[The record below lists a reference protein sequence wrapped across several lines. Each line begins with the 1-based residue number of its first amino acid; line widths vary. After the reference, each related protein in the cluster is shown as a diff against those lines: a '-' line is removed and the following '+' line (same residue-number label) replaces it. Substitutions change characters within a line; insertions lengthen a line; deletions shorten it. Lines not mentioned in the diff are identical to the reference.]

1 MNTPPLL
8 SKQLSNQLSAQ
19 APQIQTPPVAQAQT
33 QQALPIADIHL
44 PNPVS
49 PWPPAIGWWLLLVLV
64 IALCTG
70 SVYTLKRYQKKWRYR
85 RAALS
90 LLKQQY
96 QQWQEHEGNNEH
108 SNDLPCAT
116 AMIAIV
122 KRTAITAY
130 SEDSAALFGQA
141 WIEFLNQQ
149 TTKPYFSD
157 SLAQWMSEQQYQARA
172 QQVSD
177 SNVDIYQLYK
187 ACGNWVKHHHVKQ
200 QYAKPHNVKEHD
212 VKKAPL
218 KKSPLGESA

>member
-44 PNPVS
+44 PAAVS
-49 PWPPAIGWWLLLVLV
+49 PWPPAIGWWLLLILV
-64 IALCTG
+64 IALCAG
-70 SVYTLKRYQKKWRYR
+70 SVYAFKRYQKKWRYR
-85 RAALS
+85 RAALG

-108 SNDLPCAT
+108 SNGLPCAT

-141 WIEFLNQQ
+141 WINFLNQQ
-149 TTKPYFSD
+149 TSKSYFSD
-157 SLAQWMSEQQYQARA
+157 SLAQWMSEQQYQAHST
-172 QQVSD
+172 QQLSNSTQQASD
-177 SNVDIYQLYK
+177 DKIDIPLLYK
-187 ACGNWVKHHHVKQ
+187 ACENWINHHCVKQ
-200 QYAKPHNVKEHD
+200 QYAKPHD
-212 VKKAPL
+212 VKTV
-218 KKSPLGESA
+218 PLGESA

>member
-8 SKQLSNQLSAQ
+8 SKQLSNQLSQ
-19 APQIQTPPVAQAQT
+19 ASPVAQAQT

-44 PNPVS
+44 PNTVS

-64 IALCTG
+64 IALCAG
-70 SVYTLKRYQKKWRYR
+70 SVYAFKRYQKKWRYR

-96 QQWQEHEGNNEH
+96 QQWQERGE
-108 SNDLPCAT
+108 DLNCAT

-141 WIEFLNQQ
+141 WINFLNQQ
-149 TTKPYFSD
+149 TSKSYFSD
-157 SLAQWMSEQQYQARA
+157 SLAQWMSEQQYQAHSS
-172 QQVSD
+172 QQLSNSTQQASD
-177 SNVDIYQLYK
+177 NKVDIPLLYK
-187 ACGNWVKHHHVKQ
+187 ACENWIKHHRVKQ
-200 QYAKPHNVKEHD
+200 QCTKPHNVKELD
-212 VKKAPL
+212 AKRAPL
-218 KKSPLGESA
+218 KKAPLGESA